1 MEQLIAIEAQPELSK
16 LVEEVRRSGQPLVIT
31 QSGEKQA
38 ALIDIKV
45 FDCLME
51 DQRLERE
58 VDAMLTRLAERNK
71 AFSDEEVEAD
81 VALAVVEAR
90 VALAEGSH

>member
-1 MEQLIAIEAQPELSK
+1 MEQLIAVEAQPELSK

-45 FDCLME
+45 FDRLME

-90 VALAEGSH
+90 AALAEGSH

>member
-1 MEQLIAIEAQPELSK
+1 MEQLVAIETQPELSK

-31 QSGEKQA
+31 QDGEKQA

-45 FDCLME
+45 FDRFME
-51 DQRLERE
+51 DQRLEQE
-58 VDAMLTRLAERNK
+58 VDAMLARLAERNK

-90 VALAEGSH
+90 AALAESSH